1 MRVCSRIPALSAL
14 LLLCATRTATGAGF
28 QAEASVMATY
38 TGIGAPIEIEN
49 ASGTQPSL
57 ATASANQPIDQSI
70 ESSGVLYQ
78 NGGTIDLSAQATIGS
93 LAAFATATLTST
105 ETPFTADGS
114 SNGGLVNAVADA
126 NFQDL
131 LTVIG
136 PQPAGTPVSITV
148 GIHLDAT
155 ASSDVASQCGGVE
168 PYAPAG
174 AVLFLDYGD
183 FPLLQAQSG
192 GCIPAAPSA
201 TASFDTTIGA
211 LFSIAANLSAGIN
224 FATNSDVL
232 ADNEHTATM
241 DAAHTGTVYISSTTP
256 DVGVSAESGF
266 VYPTPEPGDAT
277 AWAAAVGALAMLR
290 RAGERKR
297 S

>member
-1 MRVCSRIPALSAL
+1 MRVRSRIPALGAL
-14 LLLCATRTATGAGF
+14 LLLCVTRTAAGAGF

-70 ESSGVLYQ
+70 EGGGVLYE
-78 NGGTIDLSAQATIGS
+78 NGGLIELSSQATIGS

-105 ETPFTADGS
+105 ETPFTPDGS
-114 SNGGLVNAVADA
+114 SNGGLVNAVASA

-148 GIHLDAT
+148 GIRLDAT

-174 AVLFLDYGD
+174 ASLFLDYGD
-183 FPLLQAQSG
+183 FPVLQVQSG
-192 GCIPAAPSA
+192 GCTPTAPDA

-211 LFSIAANLSAGIN
+211 LFSITANLSAGIN

-241 DAAHTGTVYISSTTP
+241 DASHTGTIYISSPTP
-256 DVGVSAESGF
+256 GVGVSAESGF
-266 VYPTPEPGDAT
+266 VYPVPEPGDVT
-277 AWAAAVGALAMLR
+277 AWAAAIGVLGLLHRTR
-290 RAGERKR
+290 RVSVR
-297 S
+297 